1 MEDRRSERHGTA
13 NPIRVPEPR
22 YRCAGEYCPDPGYA
36 HKADELFL
44 LTSVLWPGFFCAA
57 CRPAPM
63 DLGQPRTE
71 PTTLSRFLAS
81 DWRNGDQQSTTET
94 EASPD
99 NHTMF

>member
-1 MEDRRSERHGTA
+1 MEDRRNERHGTA

-22 YRCAGEYCPDPGYA
+22 YRCAGEYCPDPGYV
-36 HKADELFL
+36 HKAEELFL
-44 LTSVLWPGFFCAA
+44 LTSVLWPGFFCPA

-81 DWRNGDQQSTTET
+81 DWQNGDQQRTTET

-99 NHTMF
+99 NLTLF

>member
-1 MEDRRSERHGTA
+1 MDDRRNERHGTA

-22 YRCAGEYCPDPGYA
+22 YRCAGEYCPEPGHV
-36 HKADELFL
+36 HKAEELFL

-81 DWRNGDQQSTTET
+81 GWQNGDRQQKPE
-94 EASPD
+94 EEIRRD
-99 NHTMF
+99 NPMLF